1 MQRNCKFAQVHP
13 IYSKKATMRF
23 LSIFLLF
30 ALIISCKDGSK
41 ATLTAQEIVDKSIA
55 VSGGENYNVKSTSFE
70 FRNIRYKSSFKGG
83 RKLLQREQ
91 RKDST
96 LIKDILCAGELR
108 RYENDASI
116 EVADTTAVKYANSVN
131 SVHYFARLPFGLN
144 DAAVNKKLLG
154 QTEINNKAYYKI
166 EITFDA
172 ENGGEDF
179 DDVYLYWIEKN
190 TFKPDYLAYVYHT
203 DGGGQRFRVAKN
215 ERYVGGIRFVDYDNL
230 KPKKDGTNFKD
241 IDELYTNGEL
251 EKLSSIE
258 LNDIKVWEEVNPVSG
273 E

>member
-1 MQRNCKFAQVHP
+1 
-13 IYSKKATMRF
+13 MRI
-23 LSIFLLF
+23 LSLALLIT
-30 ALIISCKDGSK
+30 LIISCRNASNE
-41 ATLTAQEIVDKSIA
+41 TLTAQEIVDKSIA
-55 VSGGENYNVKSTSFE
+55 VSGGENYNFKSTSFE
-70 FRNIRYKSSFKGG
+70 FRDIRYVSSFKDG

-91 RKDST
+91 RKDSI
-96 LIKDILCAGELR
+96 LIKDILYAGELR
-108 RYENDASI
+108 RYKNDSLI
-116 EVADTTAVKYANSVN
+116 EIADTTAVKYANSVN

-154 QTEINNKAYYKI
+154 QTEINNKWYYKI

-179 DDVYLYWIEKN
+179 DDVYLYWIEKE

-203 DGGGQRFRVAKN
+203 DGGGQRFRVARN

-230 KPKKDGTNFKD
+230 KPKKEETDFKD
-241 IDELYTNGEL
+241 IDKLYTNGEL
-251 EKLSSIE
+251 ERLSSIE
-258 LNDIKVWEEVNPVSG
+258 LNEIKVWEEINPVSG